1 MTIRTTASR
10 SWLLGAALL
19 AAASAQLAGRTA
31 AATSVDGAPRFEH
44 AAVAYAAGG
53 AVAQQKK
60 GRFKQ
65 EGENCVWDVNDSGPN
80 QCTPVTR
87 GRFKKGGD
95 DSCTWDAN
103 DNGPDQCT
111 PPKGRWKK
119 SGSRCTWDPKD
130 SGPNQ
135 CNPRQPRK

>member
-1 MTIRTTASR
+1 MKTGLMTLTVLTALMVAFPVADRTAV
-10 SWLLGAALL
+10 AARADEAGVSATLPMD
-19 AAASAQLAGRTA
+19 AAADLQR
-31 AATSVDGAPRFEH
+31 
-44 AAVAYAAGG
+44 
-53 AVAQQKK
+53 K

-65 EGENCVWDVNDSGPN
+65 EGDNCVWNAEDSGPN
-80 QCTPVTR
+80 QCTPITR

-111 PPKGRWKK
+111 PPTGRWKQGGGDNR
-119 SGSRCTWDPKD
+119 SCYWDPKD

-135 CNPRQPRK
+135 CNPRRARK

>member
-1 MTIRTTASR
+1 MKDGLMTATVLATLMVLFSAVDPLAVRLGGPDARVSAAAA
-10 SWLLGAALL
+10 GAAIDSL
-19 AAASAQLAGRTA
+19 QR
-31 AATSVDGAPRFEH
+31 
-44 AAVAYAAGG
+44 
-53 AVAQQKK
+53 K

-65 EGENCVWDVNDSGPN
+65 EGDNCLWNAEDSGPN

-111 PPKGRWKK
+111 PPTGRWKQGGDNR
-119 SGSRCTWDPKD
+119 SCYWDPKD

-135 CNPRQPRK
+135 CNPRRARK

>member
-1 MTIRTTASR
+1 MKNGLMTATVLATLMVLFSAVDPLAVR
-10 SWLLGAALL
+10 LGGPDARVS
-19 AAASAQLAGRTA
+19 AAAAGAIVNSTQR
-31 AATSVDGAPRFEH
+31 
-44 AAVAYAAGG
+44 
-53 AVAQQKK
+53 K

-65 EGENCVWDVNDSGPN
+65 EGDNCVWNAEDSGPN

-111 PPKGRWKK
+111 PPTGRWKQGGDNR
-119 SGSRCTWDPKD
+119 SCYWDPKD

-135 CNPRQPRK
+135 CNPRRARK

>member
-1 MTIRTTASR
+1 MKNDLMTLMVLSTMIAFAGVDR
-10 SWLLGAALL
+10 LAATPGGRDTLIS
-19 AAASAQLAGRTA
+19 AASAGDTSA
-31 AATSVDGAPRFEH
+31 ALQR
-44 AAVAYAAGG
+44 
-53 AVAQQKK
+53 K

-65 EGENCVWDVNDSGPN
+65 EGDNCVWNAEDSGPN

-111 PPKGRWKK
+111 PPSGRWKK
-119 SGSRCTWDPKD
+119 GDNDRCYWDAKD

-135 CNPRQPRK
+135 CNPRHARK

>member
-1 MTIRTTASR
+1 MKKGLMTLTTLATLFVASA
-10 SWLLGAALL
+10 GAIHLFAAPPGTHKARFS
-19 AAASAQLAGRTA
+19 AAA
-31 AATSVDGAPRFEH
+31 
-44 AAVAYAAGG
+44 AVPDADAF
-53 AVAQQKK
+53 QRK
-60 GRFKQ
+60 GRFKI
-65 EGENCVWDVNDSGPN
+65 EGDNCVWNAEDSGPN

-111 PPKGRWKK
+111 PPSGRWKK
-119 SGSRCTWDPKD
+119 GDNRCYWDPKD

>member
-1 MTIRTTASR
+1 MKNALMTATVLATLLLTLGTGTPVSVVAASDR
-10 SWLLGAALL
+10 VVS
-19 AAASAQLAGRTA
+19 AAAAPD
-31 AATSVDGAPRFEH
+31 TSD
-44 AAVAYAAGG
+44 AV
-53 AVAQQKK
+53 QRK

-65 EGENCVWDVNDSGPN
+65 EGDNCVWNAEDSGPN

-111 PPKGRWKK
+111 PPTGRWKQGGDNR
-119 SGSRCTWDPKD
+119 SCYWDPKD

-135 CNPRQPRK
+135 CNPRRARK